1 MTEGASEC
9 VYAAHYTYG
18 HNGGDDDDERHDDEA
33 DRANS
38 SSNWSGA
45 AEVYLSRS
53 LNTIPGHL
61 SLRLSHINPE
71 RGPRSATTG
80 QPDCPPRVPSVPW
93 IGPVMHRNC
102 CEGDKL

>member
-38 SSNWSGA
+38 SSNWSGGGLFIA
-45 AEVYLSRS
+45 IAQHDSGSSLSETVAHKSRKGSEVCD
-53 LNTIPGHL
+53 NWT
-61 SLRLSHINPE
+61 
-71 RGPRSATTG
+71 A
-80 QPDCPPRVPSVPW
+80 
-93 IGPVMHRNC
+93 
-102 CEGDKL
+102 